1 MTQEDT
7 NQKNPNETNLPKEVE
22 ALKQSLSQMS
32 IEMNTI
38 KTNVKKRKS
47 EITMLKIL
55 FYTGLFVLLFGFIY
69 TNQTLQRAQYNN
81 LEANISALQN
91 LQKETFLSLEKK
103 MHEEIIEMGGKINGS
118 AQYKLIKSI
127 EDMNRALNALKPK
140 SETMNKLIRKV
151 QKESEELKNMVVS
164 QQSSKNLIPDITH

>member
-7 NQKNPNETNLPKEVE
+7 NQKNPNETNLLKEVGI
-22 ALKQSLSQMS
+22 LKESLSQMN
-32 IEMNTI
+32 IELSTI

-47 EITMLKIL
+47 EITTLKIL

-91 LQKETFLSLEKK
+91 RQKETFLSLEKK
-103 MHEEIIEMGGKINGS
+103 MHEEIIKMGEKINGNP
-118 AQYKLIKSI
+118 QYKLSKSI
-127 EDMNRALNALKPK
+127 EDMNLALNALKPESK
-140 SETMNKLIRKV
+140 TMNKLIRKV
-151 QKESEELKNMVVS
+151 QKDSEELRSMVLS
-164 QQSSKNLIPDITH
+164 QQSSKILNSDITH

>member
-1 MTQEDT
+1 MTQEET
-7 NQKNPNETNLPKEVE
+7 NQKHPNETNLPKEVE
-22 ALKQSLSQMS
+22 ALKKSLSQMS
-32 IEMNTI
+32 IELSTI

-91 LQKETFLSLEKK
+91 RQKETFLSLEKK
-103 MHEEIIEMGGKINGS
+103 MHEEIIKMGEKINGNP
-118 AQYKLIKSI
+118 QYKLTKSI
-127 EDMNRALNALKPK
+127 EDMNRALNALKPE

-151 QKESEELKNMVVS
+151 QKESAELRKMVLR
-164 QQSSKNLIPDITH
+164 QQKSKNLIPDIAH